1 MGTPTS
7 YGAAARVFHWLTVLL
22 LLTIVPIGLIM
33 GDLPRGRLQDTLF
46 VTHESL
52 GLTVLGLT
60 FFRLFWRMTHQP
72 PPPSRD
78 LRAFEV
84 RASGSVHVMLYIILL
99 VMPVTG
105 YLFVTYSGIGLHY
118 LGLVPVPALVSPDK
132 TAGEWFLAVHVAL
145 QWAIYGLALMHIG
158 AALHHFFVRRNDV
171 LARMIPGLAAA
182 RPSGGAVL
190 HKSHSAG

>member
-1 MGTPTS
+1 MTARS
-7 YGAAARVFHWLTVLL
+7 YGAVARFCHWLTAAL
-22 LLTIVPIGLIM
+22 LLTIIPIGLVM
-33 GDLPRGRLQDTLF
+33 GDLPRGRLQDTFF

-60 FFRLFWRMTHQP
+60 LFRLFWRLTHR

-78 LRAFEV
+78 LRPLEV
-84 RASGSVHVMLYIILL
+84 RASGSVHVLLYVILL

-105 YLFVTYSGIGLHY
+105 YLFVTFSGIGLHSF
-118 LGLVPVPALVSPDK
+118 GLVAVPALVSPDK
-132 TAGEWFLAVHVAL
+132 LTGEWFLAVHVAL

-171 LARMIPGLAAA
+171 LPRMIPGLGANGAA
-182 RPSGGAVL
+182 RRRSVA
-190 HKSHSAG
+190 